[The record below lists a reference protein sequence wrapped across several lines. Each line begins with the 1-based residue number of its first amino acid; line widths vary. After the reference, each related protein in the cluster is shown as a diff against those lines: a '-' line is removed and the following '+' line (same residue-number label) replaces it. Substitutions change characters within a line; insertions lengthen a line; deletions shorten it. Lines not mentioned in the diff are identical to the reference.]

1 MFGINALRRIV
12 KVIICT
18 NAVHIWAGSRGA
30 GGGGGFGSWGEIRV
44 AVVVENRRVLLA
56 DWWFNSDVLTS

>member
-1 MFGINALRRIV
+1 MGRFP
-12 KVIICT
+12 
-18 NAVHIWAGSRGA
+18 GA
-30 GGGGGFGSWGEIRV
+30 GGGGGFGSLGEIRV